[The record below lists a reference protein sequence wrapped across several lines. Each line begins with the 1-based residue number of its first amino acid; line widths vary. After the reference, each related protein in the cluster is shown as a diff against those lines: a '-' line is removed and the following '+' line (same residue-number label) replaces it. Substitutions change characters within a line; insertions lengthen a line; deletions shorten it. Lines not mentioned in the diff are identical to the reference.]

1 MIARTVTINMRKKSR
16 SVRGSIDSEAARE
29 IQDMIATP
37 HEANDEVL
45 HELQRVFRA
54 VLSTFEELNVEPKI
68 AMGVVTTIAV
78 MLLTP
83 PNASL
88 QEASQ
93 NCVKFYQDLAKRVRG
108 RCTN

>member
-1 MIARTVTINMRKKSR
+1 MIESVRAEANPMSKKSR
-16 SVRGSIDSEAARE
+16 STRGAIDSEAARE
-29 IQDMIATP
+29 VQRMIA
-37 HEANDEVL
+37 EGDAQMLEI
-45 HELQRVFRA
+45 QRVFRA

-68 AMGVVTTIAV
+68 AMGVVTSLAV

-93 NCVKFYQDLAKRVRG
+93 NCVKFYQDLAEHVKG